1 MLGKETP
8 KRGKSNKSSNI
19 RISKIIDPEYFS
31 NKDKFH

>member
-1 MLGKETP
+1 MLVKETP
-8 KRGKSNKSSNI
+8 KRGKSNTSNI